1 MGRPVERQSPRGLR
15 SHSSTQLQSEE
26 NRSGFNTED
35 TEKNED
41 AENWESVHT
50 PRYEPCPR
58 YEFLQLFSV
67 FSVLSL

>member
-1 MGRPVERQSPRGLR
+1 MGRPVERQSSRGLR
-15 SHSSTQLQSEE
+15 SHYITQLQFEE
-26 NRSGFNTED
+26 NRNGFNTED

-50 PRYEPCPR
+50 PRNEPCPR
-58 YEFLQLFSV
+58 YEFLQPFSV